1 MSTRRTVSAD
11 QLLPLADPEAILRQA
26 RAERRRLAQQLL
38 PFLTTEDP
46 PPDATNPS
54 LIPLP
59 HSPTVPATAETT
71 NQPLPLP
78 TIIEPTPSPS
88 SPINHSIDDTAQAPV
103 DSPETTPFQT
113 PLENSLI
120 LDPILPT
127 TPTRPSTPPQN
138 SPHPELPS
146 PFLKRPLAMNDPVTS
161 ANTPN
166 GGTTGQ
172 PPASGTTPT
181 NKGNENPAA
190 GQPSAIGV
198 TPTTSSEENL
208 AGLPDPPAHNAAVST
223 KEFVRILLASQQAAV
238 KQSMSDHQNYV
249 ARLAHMEA
257 DNADRLGRLEEA
269 LIHLAV
275 KREDSR
281 PPSAAVDDDIDL
293 RCLRIADGPVY
304 TGPYQEIEPFLLWIQ
319 TVQIFFVSKGIT
331 KDRTKII
338 VTGGLIK
345 ETNLTSF
352 YANEYERLAMGSWTA
367 FKDEIFASALPSQW
381 RTDLRKLLRFLR
393 MGDNESFNQFATRAR
408 TLQQMVNFDS
418 PSHSDFDLAENIA
431 FGVTEDLQDRITER
445 ELLSVKPFVFADFVR
460 RANDSYNA
468 LPKKAPSR
476 SRSFNPSS
484 SSATPTTSQTPMIDK
499 EEYVWR
505 IHSYLDSVGKCHFCK
520 QRCGNPAGACPGPMD
535 RTRVFIPPSFAVPKK
550 PANYI
555 APRAWTPAGTS
566 QPSTPA
572 GRSSARPAGVA
583 GIADDT
589 LFPELDDQS
598 AAALEELDHLVSVSS
613 LSLMDDERE
622 AASRDEQLL
631 GSYDGIDPAS
641 VNALWAIPEDFP
653 SDEEY
658 VSPRPSALS
667 PLHQFHAGRCL
678 RGVVKLGSRINLPIT
693 RRARSTTR
701 ARRTTNNYDTSFAIP
716 LHSTVP
722 TVLLCPRLPWPTG
735 TADHITTPLPASVHH
750 HHTQRPPHHPSPPSL
765 TLKEHVTR
773 THQYLSNCDEH
784 RTANR
789 RHPNSVLPTGKR
801 SLCHNQTTAPT
812 LRLAHGPPP
821 LSPPLPPSSAEIIV
835 SPELE
840 IIVSPELVVKYIPH
854 SVLASEN
861 LETLG
866 LLLCQLARTNSEGN
880 SSLTGSPRA

>member
-1 MSTRRTVSAD
+1 MPMSTSDSRWAPGPLLRT
-11 QLLPLADPEAILRQA
+11 R
-26 RAERRRLAQQLL
+26 
-38 PFLTTEDP
+38 
-46 PPDATNPS
+46 
-54 LIPLP
+54 
-59 HSPTVPATAETT
+59 
-71 NQPLPLP
+71 
-78 TIIEPTPSPS
+78 S
-88 SPINHSIDDTAQAPV
+88 SP
-103 DSPETTPFQT
+103 
-113 PLENSLI
+113 LLY
-120 LDPILPT
+120 L
-127 TPTRPSTPPQN
+127 
-138 SPHPELPS
+138 
-146 PFLKRPLAMNDPVTS
+146 
-161 ANTPN
+161 PN
-166 GGTTGQ
+166 GVRT
-172 PPASGTTPT
+172 S
-181 NKGNENPAA
+181 ENY
-190 GQPSAIGV
+190 
-198 TPTTSSEENL
+198 
-208 AGLPDPPAHNAAVST
+208 
-223 KEFVRILLASQQAAV
+223 
-238 KQSMSDHQNYV
+238 YV
-249 ARLAHMEA
+249 
-257 DNADRLGRLEEA
+257 
-269 LIHLAV
+269 
-275 KREDSR
+275 
-281 PPSAAVDDDIDL
+281 
-293 RCLRIADGPVY
+293 
-304 TGPYQEIEPFLLWIQ
+304 FW
-319 TVQIFFVSKGIT
+319 
-331 KDRTKII
+331 
-338 VTGGLIK
+338 
-345 ETNLTSF
+345 
-352 YANEYERLAMGSWTA
+352 
-367 FKDEIFASALPSQW
+367 
-381 RTDLRKLLRFLR
+381 

-641 VNALWAIPEDFP
+641 VNASGLFQKT
-653 SDEEY
+653 
-658 VSPRPSALS
+658 SPVTRS
-667 PLHQFHAGRCL
+667 
-678 RGVVKLGSRINLPIT
+678 SRINLPIT

-722 TVLLCPRLPWPTG
+722 TVLLCPRLPWPTVPPI
-735 TADHITTPLPASVHH
+735 TSQLLFLLQSITTIPNDHHITL
-750 HHTQRPPHHPSPPSL
+750 L
-765 TLKEHVTR
+765 L
-773 THQYLSNCDEH
+773 
-784 RTANR
+784 
-789 RHPNSVLPTGKR
+789 
-801 SLCHNQTTAPT
+801 
-812 LRLAHGPPP
+812 
-821 LSPPLPPSSAEIIV
+821 
-835 SPELE
+835 
-840 IIVSPELVVKYIPH
+840 PH
-854 SVLASEN
+854 SL
-861 LETLG
+861 
-866 LLLCQLARTNSEGN
+866 
-880 SSLTGSPRA
+880 